1 MNHYPNS
8 TNKLFLQE
16 TTYPGDDKKTYF
28 VAQAEVDNIL
38 ALGLLPE
45 FELSGV
51 DFAPSAPKIAV
62 MFTRDKHPDR
72 DKADYSMPRA
82 TVESICLSGGRPCF
96 ISYEKATEQLEKIKP
111 DGIYLPGGAFDV
123 PLSWEEGE
131 PEHPVDL
138 KRCNV
143 YVEMIEYA
151 KKNKLPLLGI
161 CGGMQVLACY
171 FGAKIKRVKAHR
183 EVDIKDFAHKMEIK
197 EGSLLQKITGLSE
210 MDVNS
215 WHTWAVSKNNIGNN
229 VAHLSSDGI
238 VEAVEPYNPW
248 HKFVLGIQSHPE
260 YFVKQG
266 YAPAVNIFKS
276 FIKEAGKEALSKQ
289 KAAFSML
296 NGKETSRG

>member
-16 TTYPGDDKKTYF
+16 TIYPGDDKKTYF
-28 VAQAEVDNIL
+28 VAQAEVDKIL

-183 EVDIKDFAHKMEIK
+183 EVDIKDFAHKIEIK